1 MIVAFINII
10 LRKCR
15 TTFTTPEATG
25 NVDDTELFMRHTLR
39 LYLKMRERVAEED
52 DVEVGVNDREA
63 SNERVEDHLR
73 ANVHLADDSEL
84 SVCLAD
90 ELRALR
96 SSCGPTPCSLSL
108 LREELRALRSSL
120 RTNSAL
126 SVHLA
131 DKVRAEVDAGR
142 VVRRVVGVVEALQ
155 RPSARRRGGHQLART
170 PTDADEQE
178 VFDGR
183 LKNIS
188 CGCTNQVDFSSSI
201 VQC

>member
-1 MIVAFINII
+1 
-10 LRKCR
+10 
-15 TTFTTPEATG
+15 
-25 NVDDTELFMRHTLR
+25 
-39 LYLKMRERVAEED
+39 MRERVAEED

-63 SNERVEDHLR
+63 SNERVDDHLR
-73 ANVHLADDSEL
+73 ANVHLAD
-84 SVCLAD
+84 
-90 ELRALR
+90 ELRALPL
-96 SSCGPTPCSLSL
+96 SCGRTPCSPFV
-108 LREELRALRSSL
+108 LRTTPSSPFVLRTNSVLCVRHCGRTLRSPFVLRDELRALRSSL

-170 PTDADEQE
+170 PTYADEQE

-188 CGCTNQVDFSSSI
+188 CGCTNQVDFRSSI